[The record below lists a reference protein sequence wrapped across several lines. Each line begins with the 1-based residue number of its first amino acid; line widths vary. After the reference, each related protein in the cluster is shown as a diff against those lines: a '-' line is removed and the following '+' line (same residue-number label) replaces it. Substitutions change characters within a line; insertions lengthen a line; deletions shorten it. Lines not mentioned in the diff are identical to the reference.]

1 MPRSSV
7 IVLIMLGVLTIMAAT
22 TAQQGWQDLKKS
34 WTKWD
39 YYPIRDM
46 RRTVVLNPQKVA
58 MLAPDSLAI
67 PVQGRDVESDYL
79 KNPDHTAVDLATR
92 LGDQLK
98 DPTEG
103 VTDSSVARG
112 SRKFLKTCIPCHG
125 KVMAGDGPV
134 ASMFMPPPDLLA
146 ETTRN
151 RKDGY
156 IFSYIRHGGMVMP
169 PYGAQVT
176 AAEAW
181 DLIHYLRSM
190 QKSTPR

>member
-1 MPRSSV
+1 MPRA
-7 IVLIMLGVLTIMAAT
+7 LILGFLLLVLTLMMAT
-22 TAQQGWQDLKKS
+22 TAQQGCQDLKRS
-34 WTKWD
+34 WTRLD
-39 YYPIRDM
+39 YYDVRDM
-46 RRTVVLNPQKVA
+46 RRTVVLNPQKIA
-58 MLAPDSLAI
+58 MLSPDTLAV
-67 PVQGRDVESDYL
+67 PTTGRDVDNDYL
-79 KNPDHTAVDLATR
+79 RDPNHNAVDLATR

-103 VTDSSVARG
+103 ATDSSIARG
-112 SRKFLKTCIPCHG
+112 ERKFGKTCMPCHG

-134 ASMFMPPPDLLA
+134 AAMFMPPPDLLA
-146 ETTRN
+146 QTTRD

-169 PYGAQVT
+169 SYGAQVT

-190 QKSTPR
+190 QKSSPR

>member
-1 MPRSSV
+1 MPRA
-7 IVLIMLGVLTIMAAT
+7 LILGFLLLVLTLMMAT
-22 TAQQGWQDLKKS
+22 TAQQGCQDLKRS
-34 WTKWD
+34 WTRLD
-39 YYPIRDM
+39 YYDVRDM
-46 RRTVVLNPQKVA
+46 RRTVVLNPQKIA
-58 MLAPDSLAI
+58 MLAPDTLAV
-67 PVQGRDVESDYL
+67 PTSGRDVDNDYL
-79 KNPDHTAVDLATR
+79 RDPNHNAVDLATR

-103 VTDSSVARG
+103 ATDSSIARG
-112 SRKFLKTCIPCHG
+112 ERKFGKTCMPCHG

-134 ASMFMPPPDLLA
+134 AAMFMPPPDLLA
-146 ETTRN
+146 QTTRD

-169 PYGAQVT
+169 SYGAQVT

-190 QKSTPR
+190 QKTSPR